1 MSNKMYDFSIL
12 RDLRKRENLN
22 IADLSEKSGVS
33 ASVISKLERNQC
45 IAELETIFR
54 LAKVF
59 GITASDLIALAENRT
74 AHQCAATKHVSDGFV
89 FSEIAYKNLKCLHGK
104 APAGAKVSRP
114 HLHRDDYELCWVL
127 SGKLKFYLPNEKYE
141 LSAGDSIQFDAL
153 LAHTY
158 EAVEKCEII
167 IIHLRKDNRF

>member
-1 MSNKMYDFSIL
+1 MSNKIYDFSII
-12 RDLRKRENLN
+12 RDLRKREELN

-74 AHQCAATKHVSDGFV
+74 AHQCTATKHVSDGFV

-104 APAGAKVSRP
+104 APAGSKVSRP

-127 SGKLKFYLPNEKYE
+127 SGRLKFYLPNEKYE

-167 IIHLRKDNRF
+167 IIHLHKDNRF